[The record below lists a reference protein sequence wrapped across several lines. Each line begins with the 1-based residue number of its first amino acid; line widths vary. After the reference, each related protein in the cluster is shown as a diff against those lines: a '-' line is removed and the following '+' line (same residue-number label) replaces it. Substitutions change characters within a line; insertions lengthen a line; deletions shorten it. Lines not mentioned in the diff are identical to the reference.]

1 MDATEETARPIVF
14 KKKSRPSGLSH
25 KRKTLDTSGDNEDNK
40 ETKDEKREKNEE
52 QEDEEDKNIDWQTL
66 DNLKEFQKLKRKVN
80 RGINVDDLISMKT
93 TDVSKLKKTTSGL
106 KDATAVASD
115 LDLGNTFSVETN
127 RRDEDAEMAKFIES
141 ELAKRKGLQSSE
153 DDQSSDKLK
162 VMKSVDELVFNVLP
176 NDLLQPSSSKQQ
188 NEEMLS
194 AQMLL
199 GIPEVNLGIDERV
212 RNLEET
218 EKATKKLLARQLSSS
233 RNKSVPDL
241 TPSNM
246 TVDFNQ
252 RPKKNKNIEG
262 NNRTEQANKSS
273 VTVVQEPVV
282 VIGDEPREA
291 SFKSYTAGERQLKH
305 PGQQKASDDY
315 HFERFRKQFKKK

>member
-1 MDATEETARPIVF
+1 MDSRGEEETVEPIVF
-14 KKKSRPSGLSH
+14 KKKCRPSGLSV
-25 KRKTLDTSGDNEDNK
+25 KRKTRDNDDDDNEAKDSKASVQEDNEDG
-40 ETKDEKREKNEE
+40 
-52 QEDEEDKNIDWQTL
+52 EDGNIDWQTL

-80 RGINVDDLISMKT
+80 KGISVDDLLAVKKSNNET
-93 TDVSKLKKTTSGL
+93 SKVKKVTGGL
-106 KDATAVASD
+106 QDKKSVASD
-115 LDLGNTFSVETN
+115 LDLGNTFSAETQ

-141 ELAKRKGLQSSE
+141 ELAKRKGLQTKDE
-153 DDQSSDKLK
+153 DDGNSNKMK

-176 NDLLQPSSSKQQ
+176 NDLLQAGSSKER
-188 NEEMLS
+188 NEEMLP

-218 EKATKKLLARQLSSS
+218 ERATRKLLATQAATQRH
-233 RNKSVPDL
+233 KSLPDF
-241 TPSNM
+241 TPNN
-246 TVDFNQ
+246 TAVDFNH
-252 RPKKNKNIEG
+252 RPKKNKNVESKSDT
-262 NNRTEQANKSS
+262 NNKSS
-273 VTVVQEPVV
+273 VIVVQEPVV

-291 SFKSYTAGERQLKH
+291 SFKSYNAGERQLKH